1 MHSAKPN
8 IWLFKSKKIN
18 HLLAFA
24 FKPDLVA
31 GSQRSPGSP
40 IAIHKGIVLK

>member
-31 GSQRSPGSP
+31 GSQSRLEALLQSTK
-40 IAIHKGIVLK
+40 ALC

>member
-1 MHSAKPN
+1 MHAKLN

-31 GSQRSPGSP
+31 ESQSRLEALLQS
-40 IAIHKGIVLK
+40 IKGIVLK

>member
-18 HLLAFA
+18 HLAFA

-31 GSQRSPGSP
+31 GSQVAWKPYCNP
-40 IAIHKGIVLK
+40 QKALC